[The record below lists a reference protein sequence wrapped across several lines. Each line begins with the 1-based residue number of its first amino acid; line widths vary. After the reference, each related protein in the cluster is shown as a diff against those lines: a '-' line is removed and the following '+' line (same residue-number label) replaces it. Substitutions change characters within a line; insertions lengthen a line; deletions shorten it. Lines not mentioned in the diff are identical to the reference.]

1 MHKPRLHHF
10 LLVFACLTKLTSQ
23 TAYGQDDQSDLDL
36 VADDATP
43 SPAPRRFALISDS
56 LGTGLFGET
65 QINAYPRVRPELYE
79 RIRGMV
85 NVLYNFKWM
94 AHMKWP
100 MPGHVIPGAWQDYND
115 MNQIFGPYTNPYQSL
130 YHHAVRKLGNGSSI
144 VTETAIIASKVEPAI
159 FGRHIHNFTHWQV
172 RDFDSIIFA
181 MGSNDICRSWQ
192 NADQFEANYRSAL
205 HSVTSTF
212 PGRKLYIISPANPA
226 QLNRSEITEE
236 RVFAADGVTC
246 RDYFMG
252 IVCPAFADQWR
263 AQEFTRRV
271 AKVAAE
277 FPQAKFVPMQDIDV
291 RKSDL
296 SNDCFHPSFAGHRR
310 FGDILSQRLQ

>member
-1 MHKPRLHHF
+1 MLKPRLLH
-10 LLVFACLTKLTSQ
+10 LASTLALIGSLS
-23 TAYGQDDQSDLDL
+23 
-36 VADDATP
+36 TP
-43 SPAPRRFALISDS
+43 SAYAVDDLPNDDSASETDEQPQPPRRFALISDS

-65 QINAYPRVRPELYE
+65 QINAFPRVRPDLYE

-85 NVLYNFKWM
+85 NVLYNFKWI

-130 YHHAVRKLGNGSSI
+130 YHHAVRKLGNGSSV

-205 HSVTSTF
+205 RTINSTF
-212 PGRKLYIISPANPA
+212 PGRKLYVISPADPS

-236 RVFAADGVTC
+236 RVFAADGVSC

-252 IVCPAFADQWR
+252 IVCPSFADQWR
-263 AQEFTRRV
+263 AQEFTKRV

-277 FPQAKFVPMQDIDV
+277 FPNAKFVPMQDIQV
-291 RKSDL
+291 QKSDL
-296 SNDCFHPSFAGHRR
+296 SNDCFHPNFAGHRR
-310 FGDILSQRLQ
+310 FGEILSQRLR